1 MNNLDQQKLTSLSC
15 SISPTGQQKFCLPD
29 SGTQADGTAPD
40 SGEGRGCGGQELEDY
55 LAPGPKCCRQEQ
67 LILAFRWLQLVM
79 WLHSAEKGPRSTI
92 LPCAQRGCSEIFE
105 NRIDDNHR
113 AHMSVLEKIQ
123 HGLVLW

>member
-1 MNNLDQQKLTSLSC
+1 M
-15 SISPTGQQKFCLPD
+15 GQPQTLV
-29 SGTQADGTAPD
+29 
-40 SGEGRGCGGQELEDY
+40 RGGDVGDKSSKIILH
-55 LAPGPKCCRQEQ
+55 QEQ